1 MSAPTTSRIERDD
14 EPPRPSLGIALNG
27 GGARAHAGSWGFMRA
42 MHHLGLL
49 SEATHISGVSGS
61 GWTVAHLAYSSDPL
75 DEVLTTSR
83 LPTPASALPDYS
95 SKEGRAEL
103 EIMPWGRLGASTWI
117 SIGDYTKLRSWK
129 LSASFAWTCCC
140 DPHEF
145 WLWMIDQIYLKPNGV
160 DGRLITAS
168 SEAAVEKAIAAAPRL
183 RRSDFIVQR
192 PDVRAQPIISFAL
205 AGPSAPRNFTHARRV
220 QRAHWQATGDDD
232 AAEEYGDAHAA
243 RAAHGGA
250 SFVTFEATPDEVS
263 TGYKGPPMQTDVSC
277 CCLPCVAL
285 PAPSLAVQPGTV
297 PITRFLQPASFQCCG
312 FPSAAPP
319 CLYPWSLPC
328 FCGRP
333 NTYCGPPA
341 FTLRDVVGTTSS
353 ALGDFVRG
361 GVGRDGCL
369 NDCLLDRATDWAAQN
384 WALQRYRVSPSF
396 DGRRAQDLLF
406 VDGGMHDCS
415 ALPALLRRKCTR
427 VVQFFSGPQPYATL
441 AESGGALWMP
451 VDSHISSLFGIRKD
465 ERRMGGYAYSQNKLF
480 EVSAFREMVAQFDS
494 CRAAGRPLIAELRG
508 IKVLENDF
516 YGVEAYGPIDLVVHY
531 MDAPK
536 RFTETVPDDVLA
548 LGGETFPMLA
558 SGGGYTC
565 AQANLVADMVA
576 WSVLSE
582 ADKFRFDETRT

>member
-117 SIGDYTKLRSWK
+117 SIGDYTKLRSWT

-441 AESGGALWMP
+441 AESGGALWKP

>member
-117 SIGDYTKLRSWK
+117 SIGDYTKLRSWT

-441 AESGGALWMP
+441 AESGGALWKP

-508 IKVLENDF
+508 IK
-516 YGVEAYGPIDLVVHY
+516 
-531 MDAPK
+531 APS
-536 RFTETVPDDVLA
+536 RPTLRRR
-548 LGGETFPMLA
+548 A
-558 SGGGYTC
+558 SP
-565 AQANLVADMVA
+565 
-576 WSVLSE
+576 
-582 ADKFRFDETRT
+582 RR

>member
-61 GWTVAHLAYSSDPL
+61 GWTVAHLAYSTDPL

-83 LPTPASALPDYS
+83 LPTPSSALPDYS
-95 SKEGRAEL
+95 SKEGREEL

-243 RAAHGGA
+243 RAAHGDA

-277 CCLPCVAL
+277 CCLPCVTL

-333 NTYCGPPA
+333 NTYCGPPV

-415 ALPALLRRKCTR
+415 ALPPLLRRKCTR

-441 AESGGALWMP
+441 AESGGALWKP

-536 RFTETVPDDVLA
+536 RFTDTVPDDVLA

-565 AQANLVADMVA
+565 AQANLIADMVA

>member
-1 MSAPTTSRIERDD
+1 M
-14 EPPRPSLGIALNG
+14 
-27 GGARAHAGSWGFMRA
+27 
-42 MHHLGLL
+42 
-49 SEATHISGVSGS
+49 
-61 GWTVAHLAYSSDPL
+61 
-75 DEVLTTSR
+75 
-83 LPTPASALPDYS
+83 
-95 SKEGRAEL
+95 
-103 EIMPWGRLGASTWI
+103 
-117 SIGDYTKLRSWK
+117 
-129 LSASFAWTCCC
+129 
-140 DPHEF
+140 
-145 WLWMIDQIYLKPNGV
+145 
-160 DGRLITAS
+160 
-168 SEAAVEKAIAAAPRL
+168 
-183 RRSDFIVQR
+183 QR

-232 AAEEYGDAHAA
+232 AAGEDGDAHAA

-441 AESGGALWMP
+441 AESGGALRTP
-451 VDSHISSLFGIRKD
+451 VGGLEARHPNSLMVGRCMVRRTVEARRLAHLLLVWHPQGRAADGRPRLLAEQALRGARCSRDAAEMQPRCSRDAAGISRDVALRGA
-465 ERRMGGYAYSQNKLF
+465 RRPRGESGGRP
-480 EVSAFREMVAQFDS
+480 FRERVS
-494 CRAAGRPLIAELRG
+494 RP
-508 IKVLENDF
+508 
-516 YGVEAYGPIDLVVHY
+516 
-531 MDAPK
+531 
-536 RFTETVPDDVLA
+536 
-548 LGGETFPMLA
+548 
-558 SGGGYTC
+558 
-565 AQANLVADMVA
+565 
-576 WSVLSE
+576 
-582 ADKFRFDETRT
+582 